1 MKLNLHPFHALRPQP
16 QHIKNW
22 SYRQVGDVNIEVDS
36 DAVDF
41 YSLIRPDE
49 NNHQQIRKRLHTFLK
64 NRVLVK
70 DVSPSLY
77 CYRIKQN
84 DAVFEGIIGLMDT
97 KHVLDG
103 TIVPHEGVVNKR
115 VSMFKDYLK
124 EVMLNTEAVLLGHT
138 ENAALTEIRKRF
150 FCSRPFAEFE
160 RAGVTHSLWRIDHP
174 TMIHQVQKALSDI
187 KSLLIIDGH
196 HRCYSSVQ
204 LAAEQAAYDKM
215 LVCLV
220 PDHQLKVDAFCRLFR
235 DLNNHR
241 PDHFIAQLSSTFNVA
256 RVNYYQ
262 KPMNSQS
269 FAMYLERSWYKLQYK
284 SIDRE
289 KAFDNLPTQVLYK
302 HIAKPLLGIED
313 LHTDARIDY
322 QYHENNKKGIEQ
334 AVDSKQYKLGIA
346 HFPISLDLVK
356 RCLSEGAL
364 LPPKSTYVFPKL
376 LNGLLMYDF
385 KAYDS

>member
-1 MKLNLHPFHALRPQP
+1 MTLNLHPFHALRPQP

-22 SYRQVGDVNIEVDS
+22 SYRQIGNNDVERKS
-36 DAVDF
+36 DIADF
-41 YSLIRPDE
+41 YSLIRPDD
-49 NNHQQIRKRLHTFLK
+49 NNHHQIRKRLHTFLK
-64 NRVLVK
+64 DSVLVE
-70 DVSPSLY
+70 DASPSLY

-84 DAVFEGIIGLMDT
+84 DAVFEGVIGLMET

-115 VSMFKDYLK
+115 VNLFKDYLK
-124 EVMLNTEAVLLGHT
+124 EVMLNTEPVLLGHT

-150 FCSRPFAEFE
+150 FCSRPFAEFD

-174 TMIHQVQKALSDI
+174 TMIYQVQRALKDI

-196 HRCYSSVQ
+196 HRCYSSLQ
-204 LAAEQAAYDKM
+204 LAAEQAVYDKM

-220 PDHQLKVDAFCRLFR
+220 PEHQLKVDTFCRLFT

-241 PDHFIAQLSSTFNVA
+241 PDHFIAQLSSTFNVT

-262 KPMNSQS
+262 KPNNPQT
-269 FAMYLERSWYKLQYK
+269 FAMYMEKSWYKLQYK
-284 SIDRE
+284 SIE
-289 KAFDNLPTQVLYK
+289 KNKAFDNLPTQVLYK
-302 HIAKPLLGIED
+302 HVAKPLLGIED
-313 LHTDARIDY
+313 LHTDARIEY
-322 QYHENNKKGIEQ
+322 QYHENNQKGIEE
-334 AVDSKQYKLGIA
+334 AVDSKQFKLGIA
-346 HFPISLDLVK
+346 HFPISLDQVK

-385 KAYDS
+385 MAHDS

>member
-1 MKLNLHPFHALRPQP
+1 MKLNLHPFHALHPQP
-16 QHIKNW
+16 QHMKNW
-22 SYRQVGDVNIEVDS
+22 SHRQIDDVDVEGESN
-36 DAVDF
+36 AADF

-49 NNHQQIRKRLHTFLK
+49 NHHQQIRNRLLAFLK
-64 NRVLVK
+64 ERVLVK
-70 DVSPSLY
+70 DASPSLY

-84 DAVFEGIIGLMDT
+84 DTVFEGIIGLMDT

-124 EVMLNTEAVLLGHT
+124 EVMLNTEPVLLGHT
-138 ENAALTEIRKRF
+138 ENVALTEIKKRF
-150 FCSRPFAEFE
+150 FFSEPFVSFE
-160 RAGVTHSLWRIDHP
+160 RTGVIHTLWRIDHP
-174 TMIHQVQKALSDI
+174 TVIHQINRALKDV

-204 LAAEQAAYDKM
+204 LTTEQAACDKM

-220 PDHQLKVDAFCRLFR
+220 PENQLKVDAFCRLFT
-235 DLNNHR
+235 DLNNYR
-241 PDHFIAQLSSTFNVA
+241 PDHFIAQLSSTFNVT

-262 KPMNSQS
+262 KPNNLKS
-269 FAMYLERSWYKLQYK
+269 FAMYLEKSWYKLQYK
-284 SIDRE
+284 GNNSD
-289 KAFDNLPTQVLYK
+289 KTWSNLPTQLLYK
-302 HIAKPLLGIED
+302 DIAKPLLGIED
-313 LHTDARIDY
+313 LHRDARIEY
-322 QYHENNKKGIEQ
+322 PYHENNQKGIEE
-334 AVDSKQYKLGIA
+334 AVDSKQYKLGIE

-385 KAYDS
+385 KAHDS